1 MGVGGGSS
9 HDPNLAAWTDILD
22 KINALFEDE
31 DFDPNSVQTWVQ
43 GVVTILV
50 QNEDL
55 RNQASANTK
64 EQFRESQTLEA
75 AVTDAVLDHQDTQ
88 SIISEK
94 FFENS
99 HRRDKIL
106 TMLSDLVYL
115 EVQSQSKQEQQN
127 EADEES

>member
-1 MGVGGGSS
+1 M
-9 HDPNLAAWTDILD
+9 
-22 KINALFEDE
+22 
-31 DFDPNSVQTWVQ
+31 
-43 GVVTILV
+43 
-50 QNEDL
+50 
-55 RNQASANTK
+55 
-64 EQFRESQTLEA
+64 EA

-94 FFENS
+94 FFEDR

-115 EVQSQSKQEQQN
+115 EVQSQSKQAQQD

>member
-1 MGVGGGSS
+1 M
-9 HDPNLAAWTDILD
+9 
-22 KINALFEDE
+22 
-31 DFDPNSVQTWVQ
+31 
-43 GVVTILV
+43 VTILV

-64 EQFRESQTLEA
+64 EQFRESQTLES

-88 SIISEK
+88 SFITEK
-94 FFENS
+94 FFENH
-99 HRRDKIL
+99 HRRAKML

-115 EVQSQSKQEQQN
+115 EVQSQAKQAQQD